1 MSSPADSATNP
12 VSILLPIYFDVSG
25 LDAQLFGQEIDVS
38 GEIIRVCKKLP
49 VGAFYTSENDALIS
63 FRQNAD
69 EDIFEVDIAASN
81 AGRIAQDISASLH
94 LVEGTTYD
102 VAKRGF
108 NELDCSGV
116 SGFSNTGA
124 FDSYYSIQDFV
135 LSYFAYKVLG
145 HPGALAAISNDA
157 SIRAS
162 GTSIFAA
169 ANFATK
175 LSSAAKTEG
184 TMTDNDAKAVVQQV
198 MNQDLARF
206 NLIDKRAD
214 GYTPLPFAA
223 GDKVYV
229 QIRMSNNT
237 YSLKQSVA
245 NPTTITTG
253 IVSSANASASGT
265 PSAIPSEFDQYLLEF
280 ELGTTAENRWSY

>member
-1 MSSPADSATNP
+1 MSSPADSNTNN

-25 LDAQLFGQEIDVS
+25 LDAQLFGQDVDVS
-38 GEIIRVCKKLP
+38 GEIIKVRQRLP
-49 VGAFYTSENDALIS
+49 VGAFYTGPNDALIS
-63 FRQNAD
+63 FRQDTN
-69 EDIFEVDIAASN
+69 EDIFEVDISAGN

-94 LVEGTTYD
+94 IYEGATYD
-102 VAKRGF
+102 VTKRGVK
-108 NELDCSGV
+108 ELDCSGV
-116 SGFSNTGA
+116 SGFNNTGA
-124 FDSYYSIQDFV
+124 FDKYNSIQDFV

-157 SIRAS
+157 YIRS
-162 GTSIFAA
+162 NGSSIFAA

-175 LSSAAKTEG
+175 LSSATKTEG

-206 NLIDKRAD
+206 NSIDKRND
-214 GYTPLPFAA
+214 GYTPLPFAS
-223 GDKVYV
+223 GDRVYV

-253 IVSSANASASGT
+253 VVSPASLSASGT

-280 ELGTTAENRWSY
+280 ELGAGTRWD